1 MLTSL
6 NELVLLVHVGTACLK
21 IQVPHVQ
28 YLRVCARVFITPCLH
43 AAALPTGIR
52 SFRHIFTSSA
62 FKGINIALAAVAGLN
77 GWLGGKEGGWMS
89 NAIPSLFLPCLC
101 LPLSFFFF
109 FSFAVIWYDV
119 RSTAGGCCSR
129 LSAGTRSR
137 SHGTSM
143 RSLFA
148 GNIRSFS
155 SALTLVAPAALPL
168 SSPVARHPSMHLQKY
183 LTKRGQVEERR
194 G

>member
-28 YLRVCARVFITPCLH
+28 YLRVCACVFITPCLH

-62 FKGINIALAAVAGLN
+62 FKGINIALTAVAGLN

-109 FSFAVIWYDV
+109 FFLLLWYGTTWGVRRGDAVVGSPQGRDPEA
-119 RSTAGGCCSR
+119 T
-129 LSAGTRSR
+129 
-137 SHGTSM
+137 
-143 RSLFA
+143 
-148 GNIRSFS
+148 
-155 SALTLVAPAALPL
+155 APACVLCLQGIYDPF
-168 SSPVARHPSMHLQKY
+168 HLHSH
-183 LTKRGQVEERR
+183 
-194 G
+194 